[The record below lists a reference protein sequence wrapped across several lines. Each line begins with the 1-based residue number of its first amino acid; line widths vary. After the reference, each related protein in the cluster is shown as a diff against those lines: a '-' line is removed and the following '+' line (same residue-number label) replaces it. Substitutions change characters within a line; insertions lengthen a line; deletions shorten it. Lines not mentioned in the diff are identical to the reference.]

1 MSQLRWPEQVLN
13 SDIFDQVLRLA
24 AAGVAVGAEPAFP
37 THSLELAF
45 AAVDILLQCI
55 VQQDVRAQLGETSLE
70 RAHSERCTPPPLCLC
85 LYACLC
91 ACVSCTH
98 IPGAG
103 IKGVLQT
110 LLFGRDFGLAVA
122 SCKGLIALSGLNEH
136 SSVQP
141 MTFRKAVK
149 MVVLL
154 RVFTRVRRRKGK
166 GLVANSES
174 KTPQPNVQRTMRV
187 I

>member
-1 MSQLRWPEQVLN
+1 MYTS
-13 SDIFDQVLRLA
+13 S
-24 AAGVAVGAEPAFP
+24 
-37 THSLELAF
+37 SLS
-45 AAVDILLQCI
+45 V
-55 VQQDVRAQLGETSLE
+55 SLCL
-70 RAHSERCTPPPLCLC
+70 SLCLC
-85 LYACLC
+85 FMY
-91 ACVSCTH
+91 

>member
-1 MSQLRWPEQVLN
+1 M
-13 SDIFDQVLRLA
+13 
-24 AAGVAVGAEPAFP
+24 
-37 THSLELAF
+37 
-45 AAVDILLQCI
+45 
-55 VQQDVRAQLGETSLE
+55 
-70 RAHSERCTPPPLCLC
+70 
-85 LYACLC
+85 
-91 ACVSCTH
+91 
-98 IPGAG
+98 
-103 IKGVLQT
+103 
-110 LLFGRDFGLAVA
+110 LFGRDFGLAVA

-136 SSVQP
+136 SSASVQP

>member
-1 MSQLRWPEQVLN
+1 M
-13 SDIFDQVLRLA
+13 
-24 AAGVAVGAEPAFP
+24 
-37 THSLELAF
+37 
-45 AAVDILLQCI
+45 
-55 VQQDVRAQLGETSLE
+55 
-70 RAHSERCTPPPLCLC
+70 
-85 LYACLC
+85 Y
-91 ACVSCTH
+91 

-122 SCKGLIALSGLNEH
+122 ACKGLIALSGLNEH

-166 GLVANSES
+166 GLVAANSES

>member
-1 MSQLRWPEQVLN
+1 MSQLCWPPEQVLN
-13 SDIFDQVLRLA
+13 SHIFDHVLRLA
-24 AAGVAVGAEPAFP
+24 TAGVAVGAEPAFP

-70 RAHSERCTPPPLCLC
+70 RAHSERCTPLSVSLCLSLCLC
-85 LYACLC
+85 FMY
-91 ACVSCTH
+91 

-136 SSVQP
+136 SSTSVQP